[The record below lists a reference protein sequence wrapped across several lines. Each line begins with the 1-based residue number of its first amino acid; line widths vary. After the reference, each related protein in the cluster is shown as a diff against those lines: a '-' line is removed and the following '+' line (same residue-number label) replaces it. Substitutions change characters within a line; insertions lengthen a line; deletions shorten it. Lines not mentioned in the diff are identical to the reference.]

1 MYGHVLSDIN
11 ARPRVLISVNRTEEK
26 MQVFQA
32 LHCAS
37 LEILTKHTL
46 NMKRNIIS
54 CASALFFLAVFSC
67 ERDKPDPECR
77 DASCCGYPWEYAR
90 YIQDEP
96 VSLTGP
102 PYSLFYSARFT
113 KQLPSKEAGAPF
125 PTSEASICHK
135 SLYRIEGFPLTHRSK
150 ATPDSFPYRVSG
162 KLLILNNRGPFYN
175 PSFALYIDRI
185 EKIN

>member
-1 MYGHVLSDIN
+1 
-11 ARPRVLISVNRTEEK
+11 
-26 MQVFQA
+26 
-32 LHCAS
+32 
-37 LEILTKHTL
+37 
-46 NMKRNIIS
+46 MKRKVIS
-54 CASALFFLAVFSC
+54 CASALFFLAVFNC
-67 ERDKPDPECR
+67 KRDKPDPECR

-175 PSFALYIDRI
+175 PSFALYIDKI
-185 EKIN
+185 EKIH